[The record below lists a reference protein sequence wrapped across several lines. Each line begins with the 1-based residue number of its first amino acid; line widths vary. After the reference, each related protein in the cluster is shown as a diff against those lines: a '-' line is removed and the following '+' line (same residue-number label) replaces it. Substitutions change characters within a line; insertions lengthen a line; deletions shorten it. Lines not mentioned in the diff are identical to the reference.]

1 MFLTQM
7 EKHKFWHTSWV
18 FAVLLGG
25 SHLGSL
31 GSELRLADALNL
43 SATHH
48 PSVKAKQAEVQSA
61 QADLETAKW
70 SRFPTVSTEAT
81 ASGGRP
87 QAALLIQQPLWAG
100 GKIDA
105 QNRLAQAQL
114 TLAEAGLQETRT
126 SLMQQAG
133 QQFFEVLRWQQ
144 RLEVARKTEDE
155 HRKLLELIQ
164 RRVVAEIS
172 PLTDQVLA
180 SARFQQAVSERIQ
193 FGRSLRTAQ
202 LALRQLVGEPHTALK
217 APARMALPMED
228 VGAAIEASK
237 TQSAE
242 LQRWR
247 TQQEVA
253 QAQIDLAQAGLFPT
267 LALAHRQNLGG
278 NDTAALPNRT
288 YLSLQYAPG
297 PGLSANSAAAAA
309 RSRLENSLQ
318 NTVVFERQLEQQVR
332 TALAD
337 LDALTQQVEPARL
350 LVTATEDV
358 VASYLRQYQIGKKNW
373 LDVLNS
379 LRESA
384 QATYSAVD
392 VALNTQS
399 LQLRL
404 MLLTG
409 PLNAQVLSQ
418 IHD

>member
-7 EKHKFWHTSWV
+7 ENHKFWRASCV
-18 FAVLLGG
+18 FAALVAGLPWV
-25 SHLGSL
+25 SFAT
-31 GSELRLADALNL
+31 ELRLADALNL

-70 SRFPTVSTEAT
+70 SRFPTLSTEAT

-87 QAALLIQQPLWAG
+87 QAALMLQQPLWAG

-114 TLAEAGLQETRT
+114 TLAEAGLQETRS

-144 RLEVARKTEDE
+144 RLDVARKTEDE

-172 PLTDQVLA
+172 PVTDQVLA

-193 FGRSLRTAQ
+193 FGRSLQTAQ
-202 LALRQLVGEPHTALK
+202 LALQQLVVEPHTALK
-217 APARMALPMED
+217 APARLALPKQEEG
-228 VGAAIEASK
+228 VAIEASK

-253 QAQIDLAQAGLFPT
+253 QAQIDMAQASLFPT
-267 LALAHRQNLGG
+267 LALAHRHNLSGH
-278 NDTAALPNRT
+278 DTAALPNRT
-288 YLSLQYAPG
+288 YLSLQYSPG

-318 NTVVFERQLEQQVR
+318 NTAVFERQLEQQVR

-373 LDVLNS
+373 LDVLNA

-392 VALNTQS
+392 VAMNTQS

-409 PLNAQVLSQ
+409 PLNAQTLSQ